1 MLKISLVDSRRQR
14 RMIVEGMLVLP
25 WSDELAKE
33 CEKARAGLQG
43 RELVVDL
50 RGLTA
55 ISPDG
60 EDVLLRLM
68 RNKIKLQCGVY
79 MRELLGQLAR
89 DTQRNPKESVDGLND
104 AGSEFK
110 GNED

>member
-1 MLKISLVDSRRQR
+1 
-14 RMIVEGMLVLP
+14 MIVEGMLVIP
-25 WSDELAKE
+25 CTGELANE
-33 CEKARAGLQG
+33 CEKARADLQG

-60 EDVLLRLM
+60 EDVLLQLR

-79 MRELLGQLAR
+79 MMELLRQLAR
-89 DTQRNPKESVDGLND
+89 DTQRNQREPGRCAK
-104 AGSEFK
+104 
-110 GNED
+110 

>member
-1 MLKISLVDSRRQR
+1 
-14 RMIVEGMLVLP
+14 MIVEGMLVAP
-25 WSDELAKE
+25 WTDELANE
-33 CEKARAGLQG
+33 CERARADLQG
-43 RELVVDL
+43 RQLVVDL

-60 EDVLLRLM
+60 EIILLQLM

-79 MRELLGQLAR
+79 MRELLRQLAR
-89 DTQRNPKESVDGLND
+89 DTQRNPQESADALNYAD
-104 AGSEFK
+104 SEFK

>member
-1 MLKISLVDSRRQR
+1 MLKISLVDSQGQR
-14 RMIVEGMLVLP
+14 RMVVEGMLVAP
-25 WSDELAKE
+25 WTDELANE
-33 CEKARAGLQG
+33 CDKARADLQG

-60 EDVLLRLM
+60 ENVLLRLM

-79 MRELLGQLAR
+79 TREILRQLAR
-89 DTQRNPKESVDGLND
+89 DARRTPQESVDALNNAD
-104 AGSEFK
+104 SEFQS
-110 GNED
+110 NED